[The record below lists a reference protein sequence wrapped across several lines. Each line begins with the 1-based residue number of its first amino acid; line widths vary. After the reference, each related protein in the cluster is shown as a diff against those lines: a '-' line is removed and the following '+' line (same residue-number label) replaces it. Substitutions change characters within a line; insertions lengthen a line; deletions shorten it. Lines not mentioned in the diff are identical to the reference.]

1 MHGKNK
7 QSNLIFLLEKCFI
20 IYHFVVILQ
29 SHSCI
34 KIEKVIFKTLK
45 DRDMKKIEAIIRKSR
60 FEDVKQ
66 ALLAADIEWFSYYDV
81 RGVGKARQGRIYRGI
96 VYDTSSIERILV
108 SLVVRDKNVER
119 AVSAI
124 LKAAQTGE
132 IGDGR
137 IFIIPIEDAVRI
149 RTGERG
155 DIALYNAEQEK

>member
-1 MHGKNK
+1 
-7 QSNLIFLLEKCFI
+7 
-20 IYHFVVILQ
+20 
-29 SHSCI
+29 
-34 KIEKVIFKTLK
+34 
-45 DRDMKKIEAIIRKSR
+45 MKKIEAIIRKSR

-81 RGVGKARQGRIYRGI
+81 RGIGKARQGRIYRGI

-119 AVSAI
+119 AVDAI
-124 LKAAQTGE
+124 MRAAQTGE

-137 IFIIPIEDAVRI
+137 IFIIPIEDAIRI

-155 DIALYNAEQEK
+155 DIALYNDEQEV